1 MVFRFQIARRAE
13 SIMKTILIFEPL
25 AGGHREGYIRWLSDA
40 FQNNPPAGFRFVFL
54 VDSESDGISTD
65 EVLFRK
71 ISSETA
77 QKLAAAGR
85 WARSRILWKLFS
97 ENIRKIKP
105 DHALIL
111 ELTHFELPLALFG
124 SPCPVSAIL
133 FVQYPE
139 LPRRL
144 KFFFKHWKTRLLL
157 RRAPVKNLFLLN
169 GEKSC
174 SWLSARF
181 GSRTRFFPVPDPA
194 TEITAEADYSLRQE
208 YHLESDRTVFL
219 FFGAISPRKG
229 SGVLIEALHLLTPDA
244 AAQSAF
250 IFCGQPESRY
260 RRTFEQAAEHLRAA
274 RPDITLNIENRFVS
288 DERMIALFEQS
299 DVVLMP
305 YTRPE
310 YSSGILALA
319 AKARTPVIGPDG
331 GLLGRLILQNGLGAV
346 CSIQPAAL
354 AKSIADA
361 AQHLPAADEA
371 LRSVFVQ
378 KSCPEEFVR
387 IILNAVKEDQ

>member
-1 MVFRFQIARRAE
+1 M
-13 SIMKTILIFEPL
+13 MKTILIFEPL
-25 AGGHREGYIRWLSDA
+25 SGGHRTNFIRWLADA
-40 FQNNPPAGFRFVFL
+40 IRTDPLAGCRFVFITAPGNRGG
-54 VDSESDGISTD
+54 DSEKI
-65 EVLFRK
+65 LFEALP
-71 ISSETA
+71 ETEA
-77 QKLAAAGR
+77 HELEAAGR
-85 WARSRILWKLFS
+85 GRKARLLRQLFDAAC
-97 ENIRKIKP
+97 ERHTP
-105 DHALIL
+105 DHALVL
-111 ELTHFELPLALFG
+111 ELTRLEQSFVLKG
-124 SPCPVSAIL
+124 SPCPLSAIL

-169 GEKSC
+169 GEESC
-174 SWLSARF
+174 RYLTGRF

-250 IFCGQPESRY
+250 IFCGQPENRY

-274 RPDITLNIENRFVS
+274 RPDIALNIENRFVS
-288 DERMIALFEQS
+288 DERMMALFEQS

-319 AKARTPVIGPDG
+319 AKARTPVIGPDS

-387 IILNAVKEDQ
+387 IILNAVKEVQ